1 MNIISVAAM
10 FALANLSGQVYDWPE
25 PEPLVIS
32 CEFHEAGS
40 YGAFPTLA
48 PIERCQQA

>member
-10 FALANLSGQVYDWPE
+10 FALANLAGQEYTWPE
-25 PEPLVIS
+25 PEPLVMS
-32 CEFHEAGS
+32 CELHEPGS
-40 YGAFPTLA
+40 YAAFPTLA